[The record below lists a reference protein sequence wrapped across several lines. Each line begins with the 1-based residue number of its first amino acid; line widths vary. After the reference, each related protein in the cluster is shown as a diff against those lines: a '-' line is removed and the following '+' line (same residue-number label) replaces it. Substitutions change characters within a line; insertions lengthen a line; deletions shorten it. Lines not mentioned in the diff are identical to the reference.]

1 VSLSLRLQRAW
12 LARGAIAWALLPLA
26 GLYGSVVALRK
37 LAFRAGWRHIERLP
51 VPVIVVGNLIAGGAG
66 KTPACLALV
75 DLLRQRGWTPGI
87 VSRGYGGNQAGDV
100 LLVTPDTPAS
110 ACGDEPLLM
119 QRRSGAPV
127 AVGRRRAQ
135 AGHALLAAHPA
146 VDLIVCDDGLQHRQL
161 ARDAQ
166 VIVFDERGAGN
177 GWLLPAGPLRE
188 PMPSALPER
197 SVLLY
202 NAPAATTPLPG
213 HVVQRSLGRFT
224 LLQAWLDGTRAD
236 SNAVGDAGGI
246 PRGRRLV
253 AAAGLA
259 HPQRFFSMLRD
270 AGLDIAELP
279 LPDHHDFAVLP
290 WPSDTADVVVT
301 EKDAVKLD
309 PARLGTTRVWVAT
322 LDFQLPPAF
331 AADLLALLPQRAP
344 TAHH

>member
-1 VSLSLRLQRAW
+1 MSLSLRLQRAW
-12 LARGAIAWALLPLA
+12 LARGALAWVLLPLA
-26 GLYGSVVALRK
+26 GLYGALVALRD
-37 LAFRAGWRHIERLP
+37 LAFRAGWRRIDRLP

-66 KTPACLALV
+66 KTPTCLALV
-75 DLLRQRGWTPGI
+75 ELLRQRGWTPGI
-87 VSRGYGGNQAGDV
+87 VSRGYGRHAGDAIV
-100 LLVTPDTPAS
+100 LVTPDTPAS

-135 AGHALLAAHPA
+135 AGRALLAAHPA
-146 VDLIVCDDGLQHRQL
+146 VDVIVCDDGLQHRQL

-188 PMPSALPER
+188 PMPSALPAR

-202 NAPAATTPLPG
+202 NAPAPSTPLPG
-213 HVVQRSLGRFT
+213 HVVQRRLGRFT
-224 LLQAWLDGTRAD
+224 PLQAWLDGLKLD
-236 SNAVGDAGGI
+236 PDAGADL
-246 PRGRRLV
+246 RGRHLV

-270 AGLDIAELP
+270 ASLDIDELP
-279 LPDHHDFAVLP
+279 LPDHHDFATLP

-309 PARLGTTRVWVAT
+309 PARLGATRVWVAT

-331 AADLLALLPQRAP
+331 TVDLLALLPKHAP
-344 TAHH
+344 AAHP

>member
-1 VSLSLRLQRAW
+1 MSLSLRLQRAW
-12 LARGAIAWALLPLA
+12 LARGALAWALRPLA
-26 GLYGSVVALRK
+26 GLYGAVVALRS
-37 LAFRAGWRHIERLP
+37 LVFRAGWLRTERLP

-66 KTPACLALV
+66 KTPTCLAV
-75 DLLRQRGWTPGI
+75 VELLRQHGWTPGI
-87 VSRGYGGNQAGDV
+87 VSRGYGSNAGDDV
-100 LLVTPDTPAS
+100 VLVTPGTPAS

-127 AVGRRRAQ
+127 AVGRHRVQ
-135 AGHALLAAHPA
+135 AGHALLAAHPS
-146 VDLIVCDDGLQHRQL
+146 VDVIVCDDGLQHRQL

-188 PMPSALPER
+188 PMPAAVPAR

-202 NAPAATTPLPG
+202 NAPAPSTALPG
-213 HVVQRSLGRFT
+213 HVVRRSLGRFT
-224 LLQAWLDGTRAD
+224 PLQAWLDGTPAAATD
-236 SNAVGDAGGI
+236 L
-246 PRGRRLV
+246 RGRRLL

-270 AGLDIAELP
+270 AALDIDELP
-279 LPDHHDFAVLP
+279 LPDHHDFAQLP

-309 PARLGTTRVWVAT
+309 PARLGATRAWVAT

-331 AADLLALLPQRAP
+331 AAELLALLPQRA
-344 TAHH
+344 HH

>member
-1 VSLSLRLQRAW
+1 MSLSLRLQRAW
-12 LARGAIAWALLPLA
+12 LARGALAWALLPLA
-26 GLYGSVVALRK
+26 ALYGVVVALRNV
-37 LAFRAGWRHIERLP
+37 AFRAGWRRIERLP

-66 KTPACLALV
+66 KTPTCLALV
-75 DLLRQRGWTPGI
+75 DLLRQHGWTPGI
-87 VSRGYGGNQAGDV
+87 VSRGYGGDAAGEV
-100 LLVTPDTPAS
+100 VLVTPDTPAS

-127 AVGRRRAQ
+127 AVGRWRAQ
-135 AGHALLAAHPA
+135 AGRALLAAHPA
-146 VDLIVCDDGLQHRQL
+146 VDVIVCDDGLQHRQL

-188 PMPSALPER
+188 PMPSALPAR

-202 NAPAATTPLPG
+202 NAPAASTPLPG

-224 LLQAWLDGTRAD
+224 LLQAWLDGAATD
-236 SNAVGDAGGI
+236 SDAGAG
-246 PRGRRLV
+246 PRSRRLV

-259 HPQRFFSMLRD
+259 HPRRFFSMLRE

-322 LDFQLPPAF
+322 LDFQFPPAF

-344 TAHH
+344 TAHF

>member
-1 VSLSLRLQRAW
+1 MSLSLRLQRAW
-12 LARGAIAWALLPLA
+12 LARGALAWALCPLA
-26 GLYGSVVALRK
+26 GLYAAIVALRGF
-37 LAFRAGWRHIERLP
+37 AFRAGWLRIERLP

-66 KTPACLALV
+66 KTPTCLAV
-75 DLLRQRGWTPGI
+75 VELLRQCGWTPGI
-87 VSRGYGGNQAGDV
+87 VSRGYGGSAGDEV
-100 LLVTPDTPAS
+100 VLVTPDTPAS

-127 AVGRRRAQ
+127 AVGRRRVQ
-135 AGHALLAAHPA
+135 AGRALLAAHPA
-146 VDLIVCDDGLQHRQL
+146 VDVIVCDDGLQHRQL

-188 PMPSALPER
+188 PMPSALPAR

-202 NAPAATTPLPG
+202 NAPIASTPLPG
-213 HVVQRSLGRFT
+213 HVVQRGLRRFT
-224 LLQAWLDGTRAD
+224 PLRAWLEGTSAAATD
-236 SNAVGDAGGI
+236 LL
-246 PRGRRLV
+246 RGRRLL

-259 HPQRFFSMLRD
+259 HPQRFFSMLRE

-279 LPDHHDFAVLP
+279 LPDHHDFAQLP

-331 AADLLALLPQRAP
+331 AAELLALLPQRA
-344 TAHH
+344 HH

>member
-1 VSLSLRLQRAW
+1 M
-12 LARGAIAWALLPLA
+12 
-26 GLYGSVVALRK
+26 YGTIVALRG
-37 LAFRAGWRHIERLP
+37 LAFRAGWLRVERLP
-51 VPVIVVGNLIAGGAG
+51 VSVIVVGNLIAGGAG
-66 KTPACLALV
+66 KTPTCLAIV

-87 VSRGYGGNQAGDV
+87 VSRGYGGHATEDV
-100 LLVTPDTPAS
+100 VMVTPDTPAS

-135 AGHALLAAHPA
+135 AGRALLAAHPA
-146 VDLIVCDDGLQHRQL
+146 VDVIVCDDGLQHRQL

-188 PMPSALPER
+188 PMPPAVPAH

-202 NAPAATTPLPG
+202 NAPAPSTPLAG
-213 HVVQRSLGRFT
+213 HLVRRSLGRFT
-224 LLQAWLDGTRAD
+224 PLQAWLDGSTAAATD
-236 SNAVGDAGGI
+236 L
-246 PRGRRLV
+246 RGRRLI

-259 HPQRFFSMLRD
+259 HPQRFFSMLRE

-279 LPDHHDFAVLP
+279 LPDHHDFAQLP
-290 WPSDTADVVVT
+290 WPPDTADVVVT

-331 AADLLALLPQRAP
+331 AAELLALLPPRA
-344 TAHH
+344 

>member
-1 VSLSLRLQRAW
+1 MSLSLRLQRAW
-12 LARGAIAWALLPLA
+12 LARGALAWALLPLA
-26 GLYGSVVALRK
+26 GLYGAVIALRNFT
-37 LAFRAGWRHIERLP
+37 FRAGWRRIERLP

-66 KTPACLALV
+66 KTPTCLALV
-75 DLLRQRGWTPGI
+75 DLLRQHGWTPGI
-87 VSRGYGGNQAGDV
+87 VSRGYGGTAGDEV
-100 LLVTPDTPAS
+100 VLVTPDTPAA

-127 AVGRRRAQ
+127 AVGRLRAQ

-146 VDLIVCDDGLQHRQL
+146 VDVIVCDDGLQHRQL

-188 PMPSALPER
+188 PMPPALPAR

-202 NAPAATTPLPG
+202 NAPTASTPLPG

-224 LLQAWLDGTRAD
+224 PLQAWLDGTPAD
-236 SNAVGDAGGI
+236 ADAGAGL
-246 PRGRRLV
+246 RGRRLV

-259 HPQRFFSMLRD
+259 HPQRFFSMLRE

-322 LDFQLPPAF
+322 LDFQFPPAF

>member
-1 VSLSLRLQRAW
+1 MSLSLRLQRAW
-12 LARGAIAWALLPLA
+12 LARGALAWALLPLA
-26 GLYGSVVALRK
+26 GLYGAVIALRDV
-37 LAFRAGWRHIERLP
+37 AFRAGWRRIDRLP

-66 KTPACLALV
+66 KTPTCLALV

-87 VSRGYGGNQAGDV
+87 VSRGYGGNAGDAV
-100 LLVTPDTPAS
+100 VLVTPDTPSS

-119 QRRSGAPV
+119 QRRSEAPV

-135 AGHALLAAHPA
+135 AGRTLLAAHPA
-146 VDLIVCDDGLQHRQL
+146 VDVIVCDDGLQHRQL

-188 PMPSALPER
+188 PMPSTLPAR

-202 NAPAATTPLPG
+202 NAPAASTPLPG
-213 HVVQRSLGRFT
+213 HVAQRRLGRFT
-224 LLQAWLDGTRAD
+224 PLQAWLDGRQ
-236 SNAVGDAGGI
+236 GDATAGADL
-246 PRGRRLV
+246 RGRRLV

-279 LPDHHDFAVLP
+279 LPDHHDFAALP
-290 WPSDTADVVVT
+290 WPTDTADVVVT

-309 PARLGTTRVWVAT
+309 PARLGMTRVWVAT

-331 AADLLALLPQRAP
+331 AADLLALLPKHAP
-344 TAHH
+344 AAHS

>member
-1 VSLSLRLQRAW
+1 MSLSLRLQRAW
-12 LARGAIAWALLPLA
+12 LARGALAWALLPLA
-26 GLYGSVVALRK
+26 GLYGALVALRD
-37 LAFRAGWRHIERLP
+37 LAFQAGWRRIDRLP

-66 KTPACLALV
+66 KTPTCLALV
-75 DLLRQRGWTPGI
+75 DLLRQHGWTPGI
-87 VSRGYGGNQAGDV
+87 VSRGYGGQSGDV
-100 LLVTPDTPAS
+100 VVLVTPDTPAS

-135 AGHALLAAHPA
+135 AGRALLAAHPA
-146 VDLIVCDDGLQHRQL
+146 VDVIVCDDGLQHRQL

-177 GWLLPAGPLRE
+177 GWLLPSGPLRE
-188 PMPSALPER
+188 PMPSALPAR

-202 NAPAATTPLPG
+202 NAPAPSTPLPG
-213 HVVQRSLGRFT
+213 HVVQRRLGRFT
-224 LLQAWLDGTRAD
+224 PLQAWRDGGTVD
-236 SNAVGDAGGI
+236 TDAGAEL
-246 PRGRRLV
+246 RGRRLV

-279 LPDHHDFAVLP
+279 LPDHHDFAALP

-331 AADLLALLPQRAP
+331 TADLLSLLPKPAP
-344 TAHH
+344 TAHP

>member
-1 VSLSLRLQRAW
+1 MSFSLRLQRAW
-12 LARGAIAWALLPLA
+12 LARGALAWALRPLA
-26 GLYGSVVALRK
+26 GLYAAIVALRGF
-37 LAFRAGWRHIERLP
+37 AFRAGWLRIERLP

-66 KTPACLALV
+66 KTPTCLAV
-75 DLLRQRGWTPGI
+75 VELLRRHGWTPGI
-87 VSRGYGGNQAGDV
+87 VSRGYGGNAGDDIV
-100 LLVTPDTPAS
+100 LVTPDTPAG

-127 AVGRRRAQ
+127 AVGRRRVQ
-135 AGHALLAAHPA
+135 AGRALLAAHPA
-146 VDLIVCDDGLQHRQL
+146 VDVIVCDDGLQHRRL

-188 PMPSALPER
+188 PMPAALPAR

-202 NAPAATTPLPG
+202 NAPAPSTALPG
-213 HVVQRSLGRFT
+213 HVVQRGLRRFT
-224 LLQAWLDGTRAD
+224 PLQAWRDGTASVAD
-236 SNAVGDAGGI
+236 AAELQ
-246 PRGRRLV
+246 GRRLL

-270 AGLDIAELP
+270 AGLDITELP
-279 LPDHHDFAVLP
+279 LPDHHDFAQLP

-309 PARLGTTRVWVAT
+309 PARLGSTRVWVAT

-344 TAHH
+344 TAHF

>member
-1 VSLSLRLQRAW
+1 MSLSLRLQRAW
-12 LARGAIAWALLPLA
+12 LARGALAWALCPLA
-26 GLYGSVVALRK
+26 GLYAAVVALRGF
-37 LAFRAGWRHIERLP
+37 AFRAGWLRIERLP

-66 KTPACLALV
+66 KTPTCLAV
-75 DLLRQRGWTPGI
+75 VELLRQRGWTPGI
-87 VSRGYGGNQAGDV
+87 VSRGYGGSAGDEV
-100 LLVTPDTPAS
+100 VLVTPDTPAS

-127 AVGRRRAQ
+127 AVGRRRVQ
-135 AGHALLAAHPA
+135 AGRALLAAHPA
-146 VDLIVCDDGLQHRQL
+146 VDVIVCDDGLQHRQL

-188 PMPSALPER
+188 PMPSALPAR

-202 NAPAATTPLPG
+202 NAPVPSTALPG
-213 HVVQRSLGRFT
+213 HVVQRGLRRFT
-224 LLQAWLDGTRAD
+224 PLQAWLEGTSAAATD
-236 SNAVGDAGGI
+236 L
-246 PRGRRLV
+246 RGRRLL

-259 HPQRFFSMLRD
+259 HPQRFFSMLRE

-279 LPDHHDFAVLP
+279 LPDHHDFAQLP

-331 AADLLALLPQRAP
+331 AAELLALLPQRA
-344 TAHH
+344 HH

>member
-12 LARGAIAWALLPLA
+12 LARGALAWALLPLA
-26 GLYGSVVALRK
+26 GLYGALVALRD
-37 LAFRAGWRHIERLP
+37 LAFQAGWRRIDRLP

-66 KTPACLALV
+66 KTPTCLALV
-75 DLLRQRGWTPGI
+75 DLLRQHGWTPGI
-87 VSRGYGGNQAGDV
+87 VSRGYGGQSGDV
-100 LLVTPDTPAS
+100 VVLVTPDTPAS

-135 AGHALLAAHPA
+135 AGRALLAAHPA
-146 VDLIVCDDGLQHRQL
+146 VDVIVCDDGLQHRQL

-177 GWLLPAGPLRE
+177 GWLLPSGPLRE
-188 PMPSALPER
+188 PMPSALPAR

-202 NAPAATTPLPG
+202 NAPAPSTPLPG
-213 HVVQRSLGRFT
+213 HVVQRRLGRFT
-224 LLQAWLDGTRAD
+224 PLQAWRDGGTVD
-236 SNAVGDAGGI
+236 TDAGAEL
-246 PRGRRLV
+246 RGRRLV

-279 LPDHHDFAVLP
+279 LPDHHDFAALP

-331 AADLLALLPQRAP
+331 TADLLSLLPKPAP
-344 TAHH
+344 TAHP

>member
-1 VSLSLRLQRAW
+1 VSLSLHLQRAW
-12 LARGAIAWALLPLA
+12 LARGALAWALLPLA
-26 GLYGSVVALRK
+26 GLYGAIVALRD
-37 LAFRAGWRHIERLP
+37 LAFHAGWRRIDRLP

-66 KTPACLALV
+66 KTPTCLALV

-87 VSRGYGGNQAGDV
+87 VSRGYGGNAGDQV
-100 LLVTPDTPAS
+100 VLVTPETPAS

-127 AVGRRRAQ
+127 AVGRHRAQ
-135 AGHALLAAHPA
+135 AGRTLLAAHPR
-146 VDLIVCDDGLQHRQL
+146 VDVIVCDDGLQHRQL

-188 PMPSALPER
+188 PMPSALPAR

-202 NAPAATTPLPG
+202 NAPAPSTALPG

-224 LLQAWLDGTRAD
+224 PLQAWLDGDRVDA
-236 SNAVGDAGGI
+236 NAGAEL
-246 PRGRRLV
+246 RGRRLV

-279 LPDHHDFAVLP
+279 LPDHHDFAALP

-331 AADLLALLPQRAP
+331 AADLLALLPQPAP